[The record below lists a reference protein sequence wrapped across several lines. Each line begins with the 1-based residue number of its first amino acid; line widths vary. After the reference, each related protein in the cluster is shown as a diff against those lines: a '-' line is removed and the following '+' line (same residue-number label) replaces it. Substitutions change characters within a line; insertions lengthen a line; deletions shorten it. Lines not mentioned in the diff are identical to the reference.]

1 MFYREKP
8 KNDLLYKHYY
18 AMYYPELDILYVNY
32 VNNNDFGIKLM
43 NYDASNNEFIYDIT
57 DEQLW
62 FLTKIRM
69 GV

>member
-1 MFYREKP
+1 
-8 KNDLLYKHYY
+8 
-18 AMYYPELDILYVNY
+18 MYYPELDILYVNY
-32 VNNNDFGIKLM
+32 VNSNDFGIKLM
-43 NYDASNNEFIYDIT
+43 DYDASNNEFIYDIT